1 LSNPILTKVAEV
13 AELSID
19 TADRVNIGVAE
30 TIPIAGDEA
39 R

>member
-1 LSNPILTKVAEV
+1 MAEV
-13 AELSID
+13 AELDID
-19 TADRVNIGVAE
+19 TADRVNIGMTE